1 MQRIKSTE
9 DAEKEISRLQR
20 ESTIEAIKL
29 KEQEIKE
36 FAQFPVRKA
45 ELEMQATQ
53 LRVKLQQQE
62 AQEES
67 RLLQQ
72 RRNRVQQTFNIESE
86 AIKTLQAQRVISA
99 ESAQEQIAQIQLK
112 AAKNQLQNLVDDYNK
127 SGKKSIELEQKIAL
141 QRAAI
146 RQQEELEE
154 TRLLQQRRNRTQQ
167 RYEAEI
173 EELKTLRSQRL
184 ISEESTQDRVD
195 TIRRK
200 SATQQLQDLIEDFNK
215 SGRTDVDLQQK
226 ITQQRAAIRQ
236 QDAARDNRI
245 LETRRNRIQANFN
258 LEIEG
263 VKTLQAERVL
273 SERDA
278 AKQVSQIQIAAT
290 RQQLRDLEEDFS
302 RSGAT
307 DKDLQQKIISTRL
320 KLRQQEVT
328 EVERIFN
335 LEQQRQQRIVANNA
349 QLQVLTQKGR
359 EQDIDSQIKLLQQ
372 GSQLQQSNLGLQAS
386 QLSLENAAIS
396 NQLRF
401 TGDIEQRAKL
411 ETEIAINKQRS
422 LQLQQATEL
431 KSFETNQRINQLQLQ
446 REEIQLR
453 ISKIEN
459 ERTAFGLQLELAKA
473 KRENLTP
480 EEITAIKLQIQANSQ
495 EAKFLETQ
503 TIQLARN
510 QLIQRE
516 IAENS
521 RKELD
526 NKQRI
531 EKVNAAI
538 EVQLSKQQERQA
550 AIEKQ
555 VENIRLA
562 TKQLQLAGDVQLR
575 QLDAVNKSYENQ
587 KSFLTATNNLN
598 KGRIDVITG
607 ELNLASQLTKSG
619 FQQRKI
625 AQVTAAIKLRA
636 VGQQIKMEAQVLEL
650 NQAQQKAQ
658 LEQEKIRNRI
668 SQTQNQAEIAAARA
682 ELEKIK
688 VSPTTTPQQIR
699 AAELAVQAKIE
710 EGIGLAFSGKLLER
724 SSRVNDALGKVERE
738 NFQSRS
744 QLTRDSAR
752 VEFAQTLSGGE
763 RRKFERELR
772 EELQLRALGTNRQDL
787 PNTRDAF
794 LRDTKNRFLDAGY
807 YLSPQQEIF
816 SNRINSRLQPKEFSN
831 LESGTP
837 DFERFREQQ
846 LSKLQNFNFKLNEPI
861 LKKQEELT
869 KLGQQNIN
877 EALDKLNK
885 LVEDKMSKPNTVN
898 IEVPITNQFNNTNNN
913 AASTIGGQIR
923 QELYD
928 LAQELQK

>member
-1 MQRIKSTE
+1 M
-9 DAEKEISRLQR
+9 
-20 ESTIEAIKL
+20 
-29 KEQEIKE
+29 
-36 FAQFPVRKA
+36 
-45 ELEMQATQ
+45 
-53 LRVKLQQQE
+53 
-62 AQEES
+62 
-67 RLLQQ
+67 
-72 RRNRVQQTFNIESE
+72 
-86 AIKTLQAQRVISA
+86 
-99 ESAQEQIAQIQLK
+99 
-112 AAKNQLQNLVDDYNK
+112 
-127 SGKKSIELEQKIAL
+127 
-141 QRAAI
+141 
-146 RQQEELEE
+146 
-154 TRLLQQRRNRTQQ
+154 
-167 RYEAEI
+167 
-173 EELKTLRSQRL
+173 
-184 ISEESTQDRVD
+184 
-195 TIRRK
+195 
-200 SATQQLQDLIEDFNK
+200 
-215 SGRTDVDLQQK
+215 
-226 ITQQRAAIRQ
+226 
-236 QDAARDNRI
+236 
-245 LETRRNRIQANFN
+245 
-258 LEIEG
+258 
-263 VKTLQAERVL
+263 
-273 SERDA
+273 
-278 AKQVSQIQIAAT
+278 
-290 RQQLRDLEEDFS
+290 
-302 RSGAT
+302 
-307 DKDLQQKIISTRL
+307 
-320 KLRQQEVT
+320 
-328 EVERIFN
+328 
-335 LEQQRQQRIVANNA
+335 
-349 QLQVLTQKGR
+349 
-359 EQDIDSQIKLLQQ
+359 
-372 GSQLQQSNLGLQAS
+372 
-386 QLSLENAAIS
+386 
-396 NQLRF
+396 
-401 TGDIEQRAKL
+401 
-411 ETEIAINKQRS
+411 
-422 LQLQQATEL
+422 
-431 KSFETNQRINQLQLQ
+431 
-446 REEIQLR
+446 
-453 ISKIEN
+453 
-459 ERTAFGLQLELAKA
+459 
-473 KRENLTP
+473 
-480 EEITAIKLQIQANSQ
+480 
-495 EAKFLETQ
+495 
-503 TIQLARN
+503 
-510 QLIQRE
+510 
-516 IAENS
+516 
-521 RKELD
+521 
-526 NKQRI
+526 
-531 EKVNAAI
+531 
-538 EVQLSKQQERQA
+538 QLSKQQERQA

-625 AQVTAAIKLRA
+625 AEVTAAIKLRA